1 MRSLDIL
8 FRKDRHIVGRILS
21 LNPKTLDKIYDYIS
35 SGEDPIEYSSNNDR
49 VNELKQLE
57 HDLFKMAVEDPSNPL
72 IDELQYKY
80 VHYGM

>member
-1 MRSLDIL
+1 MRSLDKL
-8 FRKDRHIVGRILS
+8 FRKDRHTVGRILS

-35 SGEDPIEYSSNNDR
+35 SGEDPIGYSSSKDK

-57 HDLFKMAVEDPSNPL
+57 HDLFNMIEEDPSNPL